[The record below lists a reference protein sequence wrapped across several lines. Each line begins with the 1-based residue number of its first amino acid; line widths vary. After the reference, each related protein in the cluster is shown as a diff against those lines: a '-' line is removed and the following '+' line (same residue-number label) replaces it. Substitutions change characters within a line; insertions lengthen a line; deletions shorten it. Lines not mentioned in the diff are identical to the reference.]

1 MEAEQ
6 VVEKILSEARNEAEA
21 IKRKAD
27 EKEVA
32 EQKKFEAEL
41 TEYKKQTEALAKK
54 AASDEKAHLLAG
66 ARMEIAKEYLAEKR
80 KILDEI
86 FAKARE
92 ELKGLPDDKYQEIMK
107 KLILSAVETGD
118 EEVIVDTNEKR
129 IDQKFIQQVNHEL
142 GSEYQ
147 GKLRLSDERQDIG
160 CGFILKRG
168 KIKNNASLDVLLAD
182 AREALEI
189 ELAKEVFG

>member
-1 MEAEQ
+1 MESEQ
-6 VVEKILSEARNEAEA
+6 VIEKILSDARGEAEV
-21 IKRKAD
+21 IKREAD
-27 EKEVA
+27 EKEAA

-41 TEYKKQTEALAKK
+41 AEYKKQTELLAKK

-86 FAKARE
+86 FEKARK
-92 ELKGLPDDKYQEIMK
+92 ELKGMPDDEYQEIMK
-107 KLILSAVETGD
+107 KLMLAAVETGD

-129 IDQKFIQQVNHEL
+129 IDQKFINQVNHEL
-142 GSEYQ
+142 GPEYQ
-147 GKLRLSDERQDIG
+147 GKLRLSDERRDIG
-160 CGFILKRG
+160 CGFILRRG
-168 KIKNNASLDVLLAD
+168 KIKNNASLNVLLTN

>member
-6 VVEKILSEARNEAEA
+6 VVEKILSDARGQAEE

-27 EKEVA
+27 EKEAA
-32 EQKKFEAEL
+32 ERKKFEAEL
-41 TEYKKQTEALAKK
+41 AEYKNQTEVLAKK

-86 FAKARE
+86 FEKARE
-92 ELKGLPDDKYQEIMK
+92 ELQGLPDDKYQQIMK
-107 KLILSAVETGD
+107 KLMLSAVETGD
-118 EEVIVDTNEKR
+118 EEVIIDTNEKR
-129 IDQKFIQQVNHEL
+129 IDEKFIKQVNDEF
-142 GSEYQ
+142 GSGQ
-147 GKLRLSDERQDIG
+147 KGKLRLSADRQDIG
-160 CGFILKRG
+160 CGFILRRG
-168 KIKNNASLDVLLAD
+168 KIKNNASLDVLLTN

>member
-6 VVEKILSEARNEAEA
+6 VVEKILSDARGEAEA

-27 EKEVA
+27 EKEAA

-41 TEYKKQTEALAKK
+41 AEYKKQTELLAKK

-86 FAKARE
+86 FAKARK
-92 ELKGLPDDKYQEIMK
+92 ELQDLPDDKYQEIMK
-107 KLILSAVETGD
+107 KLMLSAVETGD

-142 GSEYQ
+142 GPGYH
-147 GKLRLSDERQDIG
+147 GKLRLSDERRDIG
-160 CGFILKRG
+160 CGFILRRG
-168 KIKNNASLDVLLAD
+168 KIKNNASLDVLLTK

>member
-6 VVEKILSEARNEAEA
+6 VVEKILSEARSEAEA

-27 EKEVA
+27 EKEAA
-32 EQKKFEAEL
+32 ERKKFEAEL
-41 TEYKKQTEALAKK
+41 AEYKKQTEVLAKK
-54 AASDEKAHLLAG
+54 AALDEKAHLLAG

-86 FAKARE
+86 FEKARE
-92 ELKGLPDDKYQEIMK
+92 ELKSLPDDRYQEIMK
-107 KLILSAVETGD
+107 KLMLSAVETGD

-129 IDQKFIQQVNHEL
+129 IDREFIQQVNHEL
-142 GSEYQ
+142 GRGHE